1 MNEGAVLA
9 HHRADAT
16 TLGFRWSAFQNG
28 FTTAAV
34 IAAKVIWKL
43 MKTYSLMTSSL
54 KVAAV
59 LSASVPV
66 RKALPQLKK
75 ALPSGPKAVE

>member
-1 MNEGAVLA
+1 MVSQIGTNTITAVNFM
-9 HHRADAT
+9 R
-16 TLGFRWSAFQNG
+16 SAVAPRIR
-28 FTTAAV
+28 AAV
-34 IAAKVIWKL
+34 MAAKVIWKL

-59 LSASVPV
+59 LSAVVPV

-75 ALPSGPKAVE
+75 ALPSGPNAVE